1 MGEWLISGALIVLI
15 MVPLVLLKRA
25 ERRRERESGD

>member
-1 MGEWLISGALIVLI
+1 MGEWRISGALIVLI
-15 MVPLVLLKRA
+15 MVTLVLLKRA